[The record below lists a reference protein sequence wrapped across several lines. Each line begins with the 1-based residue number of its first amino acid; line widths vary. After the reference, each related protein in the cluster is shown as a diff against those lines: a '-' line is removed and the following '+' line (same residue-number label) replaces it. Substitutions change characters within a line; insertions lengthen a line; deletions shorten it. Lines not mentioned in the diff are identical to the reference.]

1 MNSNKTQIHRAKIS
15 RPMLWLVN
23 NVRVFADAR
32 VLHFGEGRAFL
43 DSQALID
50 EGAYVTAYDPYSPAP
65 GQRDDAVLFNYYDY
79 VIAIYVFNVLEPGER
94 VNAFGDFLTAKGGGT
109 GYIALRTDKIAGAP
123 YEDGVITQKYT
134 FQKSYT
140 GASAIEEFGGKI
152 IHKGSGFLILEIS

>member
-1 MNSNKTQIHRAKIS
+1 VNSNKTQIHRKRIS

-23 NVRVFADAR
+23 NVRVFENAR

-43 DSQALID
+43 DTQALID

-65 GQRDDAVLFNYYDY
+65 AQRDDVVIYNYYDY
-79 VIAIYVFNVLEPGER
+79 VIAVYVFNALEPGER
-94 VNAFGDFLTAKGGGT
+94 IQAYSDFITAKMGGV
-109 GYIALRTDKIAGAP
+109 GYIALRTDKIAGVP

-140 GASAIEEFGGKI
+140 PESAVEEFGGKV